1 MVLILAVELSSAV
14 LMNDTS
20 LFIFLPFLLALSRV
34 ASIDVEL
41 MAVLVTIAANVGSS
55 LTPIGNPQ
63 NIIIWGHYGVGFF
76 EFAAFMAPLV
86 AFASLVLIV
95 ATCLSFRKT
104 KIATRPPPP
113 VVLDRRLLAVSLVL
127 FALLL
132 AALRTAY
139 VPFVVVACFVAMLAV
154 RREIVSKVDY
164 ALILMF
170 IFMFMDFREI
180 SHLLA
185 GHVSLNSGIEVLVF
199 SALLSQAISN
209 VPATITL
216 LGHVSSW
223 RPLALGVNIGGV
235 GLVTGSMAN
244 LITLR
249 LTGLDINKFHRYSI
263 PFFATLL
270 VFFLLLF
277 RLGIYP

>member
-1 MVLILAVELSSAV
+1 MV
-14 LMNDTS
+14 
-20 LFIFLPFLLALSRV
+20 
-34 ASIDVEL
+34 
-41 MAVLVTIAANVGSS
+41 
-55 LTPIGNPQ
+55 
-63 NIIIWGHYGVGFF
+63 
-76 EFAAFMAPLV
+76 PLV

-95 ATCLSFRKT
+95 ATCLSFRET

-113 VVLDRRLLAVSLVL
+113 VVLDRRLFAVSLVL

-154 RREIVSKVDY
+154 RREIVFKVDY
-164 ALILMF
+164 VLILMF

-180 SHLLA
+180 SLLLA
-185 GHVSLNSGIEVLVF
+185 GHVSLSSGIEVLVF

-263 PFFATLL
+263 PFFATL
-270 VFFLLLF
+270 
-277 RLGIYP
+277 